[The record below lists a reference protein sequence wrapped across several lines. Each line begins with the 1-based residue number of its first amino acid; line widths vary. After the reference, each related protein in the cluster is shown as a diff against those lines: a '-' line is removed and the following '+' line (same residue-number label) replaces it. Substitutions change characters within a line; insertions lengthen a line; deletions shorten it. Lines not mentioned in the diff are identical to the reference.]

1 MRKLM
6 ILMKFELENLT
17 RFPILELIL
26 LFLAIASFS
35 PPAVASASFSTL
47 GEEVYS
53 RISFI
58 VSKYFISSFSTSYVP
73 TVIVTSSL
81 IAASLAFEMETGQIE
96 LLLLQPIRR
105 GDVLLSKILS
115 ISFIVVSIQLLSAL
129 LSSATYYH
137 KFVVYI
143 SLASLLISLYLSLLS
158 VMLSMSLT
166 LAIFAVL
173 KRSLLSTMVAL
184 IALISPAFANVKFLP
199 PRAFLRAT
207 DLDFLGLLGDT
218 CVMLLMSFFL
228 LVLEYYLYTR
238 RVGT

>member
-1 MRKLM
+1 M

-35 PPAVASASFSTL
+35 PPVAASASFSTL

-58 VSKYFISSFSTSYVP
+58 VSKYFILSFSTSYVP

-81 IAASLAFEMETGQIE
+81 IAASLAFEIETGQIE

-143 SLASLLISLYLSLLS
+143 SPASLLISLYLSLLS

-207 DLDFLGLLGDT
+207 NLDFLGLFGDT